1 MQQHRSVRAM
11 VVVAAVFALV
21 FAACGGDNEV
31 GGGLKADGSQGGDG
45 AIRDATT
52 TTAVKVATTVP
63 PAAAATTTV
72 KPTATTVAA
81 PNAVF
86 KIQDDSKGQYI
97 EPLNH
102 SVRSG
107 ALVRFVNEDDTPHT
121 INLKMGSTSLHKS
134 PVIPP
139 GGQWDV
145 RPTTKGAYDVVDED
159 RTYAA
164 GVTLTVG

>member
-1 MQQHRSVRAM
+1 MQHRPIRLM
-11 VVVAAVFALV
+11 AALFALALV
-21 FAACGGDNEV
+21 TAACGGDNEV
-31 GGGLKADGSQGGDG
+31 GGDLKADGSQGGDG

-63 PAAAATTTV
+63 PAAAATTA

-81 PNAVF
+81 PSAVF
-86 KIQDDSKGQYI
+86 KIQDDTKGQYI

-107 ALVRFVNEDDTPHT
+107 ALVRFVNEDDSAHT
-121 INLKMGSTSLHKS
+121 INLKVGGTSFHKS
-134 PVIPP
+134 PAIPP

-145 RPTTKGAYDVVDED
+145 RPTAKGTYDVVDED